1 MPDVLRFVGPEHAAE
16 LFGIRLIG
24 VNAENGAKLL
34 VSLLFIAA
42 VVVLSRLLQRL
53 ASRHGP
59 STSARAGFWTRQAI
73 RLLSA
78 VVLTLG
84 LFSIWFDE
92 PARLA
97 TAVGLMSAGLAF
109 ALQRVITALAGY
121 FIILRGDVFN
131 VGDRIVMGGVR
142 GDVIGLTFMQTKI
155 MEMGQPPPVQTDD
168 PAMWVKSRQ
177 YTGRIVSVSNA
188 KIFDEPV
195 YNYTHEFPYIWEEI
209 ALPVAYKADRSAA
222 EHILLEAARRH
233 SAKAA
238 ELGKEALEALR
249 RRYEAAA
256 ADVEPRVFWRI
267 TDNWLELSVR
277 FLCPEHGVREVKD
290 AIARDVLTAL
300 DDAGIGIASATFELT
315 GLPALRFERA
325 AAGEVSRDN
334 GSGRSDSPP

>member
-97 TAVGLMSAGLAF
+97 TAFGLMSAGLAF

-188 KIFDEPV
+188 KIFDE
-195 YNYTHEFPYIWEEI
+195 
-209 ALPVAYKADRSAA
+209 
-222 EHILLEAARRH
+222 
-233 SAKAA
+233 
-238 ELGKEALEALR
+238 
-249 RRYEAAA
+249 
-256 ADVEPRVFWRI
+256 
-267 TDNWLELSVR
+267 
-277 FLCPEHGVREVKD
+277 
-290 AIARDVLTAL
+290 
-300 DDAGIGIASATFELT
+300 
-315 GLPALRFERA
+315 
-325 AAGEVSRDN
+325 
-334 GSGRSDSPP
+334 